1 MHYELTYYSH
11 DFNDYTP
18 NIPGLELFEG
28 RAIHSKEFRYEE
40 HFDGLR
46 VAILGCHYSGEDISM
61 HVAKFAKKVMR
72 TIYEDCSEVIETFT
86 LIPLGKR

>member
-1 MHYELTYYSH
+1 MHYELTHYSH

-61 HVAKFAKKVMR
+61 HVAKFAKKVIR
-72 TIYEDCSEVIETFT
+72 TLYKYLFYCVRTFFF
-86 LIPLGKR
+86 